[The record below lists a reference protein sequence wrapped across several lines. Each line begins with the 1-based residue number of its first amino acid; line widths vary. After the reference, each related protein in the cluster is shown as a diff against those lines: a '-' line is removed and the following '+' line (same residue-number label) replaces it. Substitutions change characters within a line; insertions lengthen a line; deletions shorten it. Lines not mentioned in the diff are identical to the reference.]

1 MDTKKEKTWFQIC
14 AVVIAGLSALSNG
27 IFYTWPSPFMLKI
40 SRDKENYD
48 ISEKEASKFTLI
60 TFVTVLIFCPIFSKL
75 CDIYGRKRILI
86 LTAFVDVAVWVV
98 KATAKSVYVFYFAR
112 VLAGVSDGIM
122 FASLPPYLAEVAT
135 PSIRG
140 TWGNSQTF
148 FFCLGELLATAVGS
162 YFNVQESSYIFLPI
176 PIIFFILFSFMPESP
191 YYYIMKGKNI
201 EAKESLQKL
210 KRKKDVSSEFIAL
223 KVDVERMM
231 SEEGTWTDLFRIR
244 SNRRGLSIAIF
255 LKTSQVLGGA
265 SVFIVYSQYIFDQS
279 EGSFSKETS
288 SIIYI
293 GLTFLLYICA
303 CVLVDRLGRKKA
315 VIGSLLPCGIVLSI
329 ESVYFYIYQ
338 KRTDVDLSSFRWVPI
353 AGMVLHKIFYT
364 YGIGIVPTII
374 LSEVFSISI
383 RAKAISVW
391 ICSLAIVTFAMNYL
405 FYALSS
411 SIGLFAPFIFFA
423 CCNFTSAFLTYFI
436 LPETS
441 GRTLEE
447 IQQLLKGNKPV
458 LMPEDI
464 IESEKL
470 VVNKVD
476 EMYK

>member
-75 CDIYGRKRILI
+75 CDIYGRKRILL

-98 KATAKSVYVFYFAR
+98 TATAKSVYVFYFAR

-122 FASLPPYLAEVAT
+122 FASLPPYLSEVAT

-148 FFCLGELLATAVGS
+148 FFCLGELLATVVGS

-176 PIIFFILFSFMPESP
+176 PIIFFILFSLMPESP
-191 YYYIMKGKNI
+191 YYYIMKGKYI
-201 EAKESLQKL
+201 EAKKSLQKL
-210 KRKKDVSSEFIAL
+210 KRKTDASSDFIAL
-223 KVDVERMM
+223 KGDVERMM
-231 SEEGTWTDLFRIR
+231 SEKGTMTDLFRIK
-244 SNRRGLSIAIF
+244 SNRKGLSIAIF
-255 LKTSQVLGGA
+255 LKTSQVLGGS

-293 GLTFLLYICA
+293 GLTFLLYLCA

-315 VIGSLLPCGIVLSI
+315 VIGSLLPCGIVLLI
-329 ESVYFYIYQ
+329 ESIYFYIYQ
-338 KRTDVDLSSFRWVPI
+338 KRTDVDLSSF
-353 AGMVLHKIFYT
+353 
-364 YGIGIVPTII
+364 
-374 LSEVFSISI
+374 SI

-391 ICSLAIVTFAMNYL
+391 MCSLAIVTFAMNYL

-411 SIGLFAPFIFFA
+411 SLGLFAPFMFFA

-436 LPETS
+436 LPETK

-447 IQQLLKGNKPV
+447 IQQLLKGNKPI
-458 LMPEDI
+458 LMQDDI

-476 EMYK
+476 